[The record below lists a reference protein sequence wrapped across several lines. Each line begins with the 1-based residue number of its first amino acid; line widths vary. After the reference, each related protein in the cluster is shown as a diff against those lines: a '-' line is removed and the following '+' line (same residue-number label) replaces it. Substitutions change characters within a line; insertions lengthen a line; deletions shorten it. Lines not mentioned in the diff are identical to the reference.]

1 MSKEPTVKTQVVET
15 PVVSQT
21 KTSAAPVVDQISI
34 GAQLEILEGMIDIEQ
49 ALSLILKSL
58 IGDMLISTNLDER
71 VKNTKVLIETL
82 RGYQV

>member
-21 KTSAAPVVDQISI
+21 KAAAPVVDQTNIST
-34 GAQLEILEGMIDIEQ
+34 QLEILEGMVDIEQ

-71 VKNTKVLIETL
+71 VKKTKVLIETL
-82 RGYQV
+82 RGNQI

>member
-34 GAQLEILEGMIDIEQ
+34 GAQLEILEGMVDIEQ

-71 VKNTKVLIETL
+71 VKKTKVLIETL

>member
-1 MSKEPTVKTQVVET
+1 MSKEPIVKTQVVET

-21 KTSAAPVVDQISI
+21 KASTAPIVDQTNIST
-34 GAQLEILEGMIDIEQ
+34 QLEILEGMVDIEQ

-71 VKNTKVLIETL
+71 VKKTKVLIETL
-82 RGYQV
+82 RGNQV